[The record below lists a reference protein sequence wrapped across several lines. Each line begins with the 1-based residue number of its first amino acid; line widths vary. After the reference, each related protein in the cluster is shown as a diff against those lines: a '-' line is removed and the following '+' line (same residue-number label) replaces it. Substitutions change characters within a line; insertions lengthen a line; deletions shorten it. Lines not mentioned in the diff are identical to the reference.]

1 MQAEVSME
9 EIARAMQPGRI
20 SREGFLGDD
29 RRPLAEILAADRA
42 EVDRLGTSHRQLADS
57 LRKFRDAAQKG
68 LGDWIAAPPDWEA
81 RADAVRGQ
89 LPCPFGDAG
98 LFPKTMIT
106 VRNRRTGTELVY
118 SDLSLHL
125 VEAHGFYEGRGSP
138 FRLEPEQILA
148 VLRNH
153 SF

>member
-1 MQAEVSME
+1 
-9 EIARAMQPGRI
+9 
-20 SREGFLGDD
+20 
-29 RRPLAEILAADRA
+29 
-42 EVDRLGTSHRQLADS
+42 
-57 LRKFRDAAQKG
+57 
-68 LGDWIAAPPDWEA
+68 
-81 RADAVRGQ
+81 
-89 LPCPFGDAG
+89 
-98 LFPKTMIT
+98 MIT